1 MMPICLFCWPPP
13 AAGNRLFLLP
23 MHHVL
28 ISSCLLGNP
37 VRYDGRGVSHDD
49 AVLARWLK
57 EGRVVAACPE
67 VAGGM
72 PIPRP
77 PAEIEP
83 GRDAASVLAGHA
95 RVVAVTGD
103 DVTTPFVHG
112 AREALAAAQRHG
124 IRVAVL
130 KEGSPSCGSGYVYDG
145 HFAGRRQPGVGVT
158 AALLRRA
165 GIQVFSEHQ
174 WAEAG
179 AFLADL
185 EAGDDRRG
193 RGLEGR

>member
-1 MMPICLFCWPPP
+1 
-13 AAGNRLFLLP
+13 

-37 VRYDGRGVSHDD
+37 VRYDGRGVPHDH
-49 AVLARWLK
+49 AVLARWLQ
-57 EGRVVAACPE
+57 EGRVVAVCPE

-83 GRDAASVLAGHA
+83 GKDAASVLSGDA
-95 RVVAVTGD
+95 RVVAVTGE
-103 DVTTPFVHG
+103 DVTVPFVRG
-112 AREALAAAQRHG
+112 ARAALAAAQARG
-124 IRVAVL
+124 IRLAVL

-145 HFAGRRQPGVGVT
+145 HFASRRQVGIGVT
-158 AALLRRA
+158 AELLRRA
-165 GIQVFSEHQ
+165 GVHVFSEHQ

-179 AFLADL
+179 ALLAEM
-185 EAGDDRRG
+185 EARDAR
-193 RGLEGR
+193 